1 MQMSIN
7 QNELDTESDELI
19 GIMAD
24 NNRTSVERTRASQ
37 QLYHRHAAW
46 VVQQVGKKIYNP
58 DDVQD
63 IAQTVWMM
71 VLQPEKLDRDYKNRN
86 GKFRAYLRAPV
97 RWAILKHIDK
107 LPFTINDAGEK
118 APVLYTDINETMLE
132 ESLDS
137 NMLEGV
143 IENIIK
149 PNLKSIEL
157 KSRNVYVV
165 NEYEVIFE
173 TDPSL
178 TEVAAIN
185 GIEESEATRLL
196 KNAGGKVPDACSDE
210 EVSVYLPVKYKSL
223 IDPVE
228 LNASSGRYL
237 AGLIGISE
245 SAFRKRLHGARK
257 FLLETVRQNLPAMPE
272 GSRNG

>member
-1 MQMSIN
+1 MSN
-7 QNELDTESDELI
+7 YQNDLDPESDELI
-19 GIMAD
+19 EILVD
-24 NNRTSVERTRASQ
+24 KNRTSVERTRATQ
-37 QLYHRHAAW
+37 QLYHRHTSW
-46 VVQQVGKKIYNP
+46 VIQQVGKKIYNP

-71 VLQPEKLDRDYKNRN
+71 VLQPEKLAKDYKNKN
-86 GKFRAYLRAPV
+86 GKFRAYLRAPI

-107 LPFTINDAGEK
+107 LPFTTNDAGEK
-118 APVLYTDINETMLE
+118 APVLFTDVDEAMLE

-149 PNLKSIEL
+149 PNLKSVDI

-165 NEYEVIFE
+165 NEYDVIFE

-178 TEVAAIN
+178 SEVA
-185 GIEESEATRLL
+185 
-196 KNAGGKVPDACSDE
+196 
-210 EVSVYLPVKYKSL
+210 SVYLPTKYKTL
-223 IDPVE
+223 VDPVE
-228 LNASSGRYL
+228 LNKSSGRYL
-237 AGLIGISE
+237 ANLIGISE

-257 FLLETVRQNLPAMPE
+257 FLLETVRQSLLPIPE
-272 GSRNG
+272 GSGNG